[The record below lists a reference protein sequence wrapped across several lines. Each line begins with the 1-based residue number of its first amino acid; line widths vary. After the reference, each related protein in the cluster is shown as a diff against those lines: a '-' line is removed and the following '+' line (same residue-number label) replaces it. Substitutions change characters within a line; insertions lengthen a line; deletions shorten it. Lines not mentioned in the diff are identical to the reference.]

1 MWHALIRCAK
11 IVIAL
16 SLNIEQTHI
25 EWNVNSTESFLFTIQ
40 TEEAELTLQITSD
53 STFVWMLKRNAE
65 SEVLPNRFSVY
76 IYNIPFV
83 SSQ

>member
-1 MWHALIRCAK
+1 MWHALILCAK

-25 EWNVNSTESFLFTIQ
+25 EWNVNNTESFLFTIQ

-53 STFVWMLKRNAE
+53 STFVYGML
-65 SEVLPNRFSVY
+65 NRKCYQTDFLSIFITFRLY
-76 IYNIPFV
+76 HHSI
-83 SSQ
+83 Q